1 MGYPDV
7 SCPGGNRIEVWSSV
21 KSYEQKIQISEKGNP
36 WHRCDFPGRNVR
48 PKEIP
53 EDKIFR
59 NINIKGLGRR
69 KLFNE

>member
-7 SCPGGNRIEVWSSV
+7 SCPGGNGIEVWSSG
-21 KSYEQKIQISEKGNP
+21 KSSEQKIQISEKGNP

-48 PKEIP
+48 AKEIP

-69 KLFNE
+69 EVTQ